1 MNQVEICFSP
11 ELIHLHDLK
20 GKIAVVVDIFRAT
33 STMVTAAASGVLAIK
48 PMEDLE
54 SCKALKSEGF
64 VTAGERDGKKAPG
77 FDLGNSP
84 LSYLNGR
91 YQGEKVAITTT
102 NGTVAIAKS
111 QVDAEEVLIGA
122 FLNLGA
128 TVAYLQEKA
137 KDVVI
142 VCAGWKGKYNLE
154 DSLYA
159 GALVEAL
166 GFEFDCDGALAMSML
181 YQKVRGDLQGFL
193 KKASHAKRLQNH
205 NIEADIDFCLT
216 FDQFNIVLS
225 LKEDL
230 LVTKKI
236 KPRPV

>member
-11 ELIHLHDLK
+11 ELIHLHELK

-33 STMVTAAASGVLAIK
+33 STMVTAAANGVLAIK
-48 PMEDLE
+48 PMDNLE
-54 SCKALKSEGF
+54 SCKKMKSEGF
-64 VTAGERDGKKAPG
+64 ITAGERDGKKAPG

-84 LSYLNGR
+84 LSYLNGK

-111 QVDAEEVLIGA
+111 KEDAEIVIIGA
-122 FLNLGA
+122 FLNLDA
-128 TVAYLQEKA
+128 TVAFLQEKR

-159 GALVEAL
+159 GALVEKL
-166 GFEFDCDGALAMSML
+166 GFAFDCDGALAMSML
-181 YQKVRGDLQGFL
+181 FQKVKGDLPGFL

-216 FDQFNIVLS
+216 FNRFNLVLQ
-225 LKEDL
+225 LQEEL
-230 LVTKKI
+230 LVTK
-236 KPRPV
+236 